1 MSEDFIRV
9 YDDFVDRSYCK
20 EVIDYFEWCSDKNRT
35 HGRRSS
41 KINKEDESL
50 ILDNTI
56 SFSRDNCALVN
67 TFSDR
72 FFDLAYSEYTKEF
85 PVLDGFDRHK
95 IFTYKVQKTVPG
107 AGYHVWHSESGSREF
122 GTRIGVYILYL
133 NDVTKG
139 GETEFLYQ
147 RERIEP
153 VVGRLVI
160 FPSCY
165 THVHRGNPPL
175 SGDKYIM
182 TGWIEYC

>member
-9 YDDFVDRSYCK
+9 YDDFVDQNYCEK
-20 EVIDYFEWCSDKNRT
+20 IINYFEWCSTKNRT
-35 HGRRSS
+35 HGRTSS
-41 KINKEDESL
+41 KIAKEDESL
-50 ILDNTI
+50 ALNYEM
-56 SFSRDNCALVN
+56 SFNRDNLPYVQD
-67 TFSDR
+67 FSEK
-72 FFDLAYSEYTKEF
+72 FFDVAYREYVKEF
-85 PVLDGFDRHK
+85 PILDDFERHK

-107 AGYHVWHSESGSREF
+107 SGYHVWHSESGSREF

-133 NDVTKG
+133 NDAISG

-147 RERIEP
+147 KSRIEP
-153 VVGRLVI
+153 VTGRLVI

-175 SGDKYIM
+175 SGDKYLM